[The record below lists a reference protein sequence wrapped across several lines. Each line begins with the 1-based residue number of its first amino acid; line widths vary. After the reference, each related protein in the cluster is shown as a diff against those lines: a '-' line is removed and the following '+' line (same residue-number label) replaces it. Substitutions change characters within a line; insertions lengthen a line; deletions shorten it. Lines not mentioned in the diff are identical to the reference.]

1 MTRKRY
7 KKLMMGRFQFPSR
20 VADAK
25 AREAQKTRYSYAF
38 CWKILKMCNHYVNTE
53 ELRNG

>member
-7 KKLMMGRFQFPSR
+7 KKLMMDRFQVPPR

-38 CWKILKMCNHYVNTE
+38 CWRILEMCNHYINTE